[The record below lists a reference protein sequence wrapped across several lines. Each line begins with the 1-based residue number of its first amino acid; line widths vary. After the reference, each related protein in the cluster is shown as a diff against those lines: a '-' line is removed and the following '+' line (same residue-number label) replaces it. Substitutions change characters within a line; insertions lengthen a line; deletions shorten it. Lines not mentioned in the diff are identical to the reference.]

1 MAFFVELRSQST
13 RERWVSCYHN
23 AARDADMGSH
33 HVQVPYDADLG
44 TLGWKR
50 RPLLRGAEVCYRNIC
65 PKHATHFDESW

>member
-1 MAFFVELRSQST
+1 
-13 RERWVSCYHN
+13 
-23 AARDADMGSH
+23 MGSH